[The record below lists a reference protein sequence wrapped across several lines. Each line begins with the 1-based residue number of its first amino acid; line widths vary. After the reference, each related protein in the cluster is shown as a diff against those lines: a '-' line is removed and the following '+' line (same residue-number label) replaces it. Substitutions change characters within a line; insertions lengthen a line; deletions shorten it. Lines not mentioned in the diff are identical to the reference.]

1 MQRATIDCMAT
12 ATDQL
17 LSNAELQRYAR
28 HLILP
33 EFGKA
38 GQEKLKQSSV
48 LCVGAGGLG
57 SPLAMYLAAAG
68 VGRIGIVD
76 FDVVDVSNLQ
86 RQVIHGESTLGERK
100 TESAAR
106 RLKDINPHVEVTIH
120 ETALSSANAR
130 EIIRGYDVV
139 ADGTDNFPTRY
150 LVNDACVLEGK
161 PNAYASIFRFD
172 GQATVFGLDDGPCYR
187 CLYPDPP
194 PPGMVPSCA
203 EGGVLGV
210 LPGIVGC
217 IQALET
223 IKILTGI
230 GETLK
235 SRLVVFDALGMK
247 FRELKIRRDPA
258 CPVCGEN
265 RTIHE
270 LIDYHQFCGV
280 PNDEEAAKARDAQ
293 EKANVRDDEMT
304 PAQLKARID
313 ANDKPYLVDV
323 RNANELD
330 ICKLPYDAW
339 IPLPEFGSRWEE
351 LNEKKDA
358 ELVIY
363 CRSGARSG
371 QVTQFLKQQGFSN
384 VKNLIG
390 GMLRWS
396 DEVDPT
402 SPKY

>member
-1 MQRATIDCMAT
+1 MTT
-12 ATDQL
+12 ATVS
-17 LSNAELQRYAR
+17 LSNEELQRYAR

-57 SPLAMYLAAAG
+57 SPLSLYLAAAG

-76 FDVVDVSNLQ
+76 FDVVDKSNLQ
-86 RQVIHGESTLGERK
+86 RQIIHGTSWVGKRK
-100 TESAAR
+100 VESAMAR
-106 RLKDINPHVEVTIH
+106 IRDLNPFVQVDIH

-130 EIIRGYDVV
+130 QIIRNYDAV

-161 PNAYASIFRFD
+161 PNIYASIFRFD
-172 GQATVFGLDDGPCYR
+172 GQATVFGLKDGPCYR

-210 LPGIVGC
+210 LPGIMGC

-223 IKILTGI
+223 IKVLTGI
-230 GETLK
+230 GEPLK
-235 SRLVVFDALGMK
+235 GRLNVFDALGMR
-247 FRELKIRRDPA
+247 FRELKVRKDPA
-258 CPVCGEN
+258 CPICGPN
-265 RTIHE
+265 RSIHE

-280 PNDEEAAKARDAQ
+280 PNEEAQKAADAAQAAKPGTSGTGDI
-293 EKANVRDDEMT
+293 T
-304 PAQLKARID
+304 PAQLNERIRKG
-313 ANDKPYLVDV
+313 DKPFLVDV

-330 ICKLPYDAW
+330 ICKLPFDAW
-339 IPLPEFGSRWEE
+339 IPLPEFGQRYDE
-351 LNEKKDA
+351 LAAHKDK
-358 ELVIY
+358 EIVVY
-363 CRSGARSG
+363 CRSGGRSG
-371 QVTQFLKQQGFSN
+371 NAVKFLQQQGY
-384 VKNLIG
+384 KNARNMVG
-390 GMLRWS
+390 GMLRWA
-396 DEVDPT
+396 DEVDP
-402 SPKY
+402 SVPKY

>member
-1 MQRATIDCMAT
+1 MTT
-12 ATDQL
+12 ATETL
-17 LSNAELQRYAR
+17 LSNEELQRYAR

-57 SPLAMYLAAAG
+57 SPLALYLAAAG
-68 VGRIGIVD
+68 IGRIGIVD
-76 FDVVDVSNLQ
+76 FDVVDKSNLQ
-86 RQVIHGESTLGERK
+86 RQIIHGTSWVGKRK
-100 TESAAR
+100 VDSAKHR
-106 RLKDINPHVEVTIH
+106 IKDLNPFVQVDLHEV
-120 ETALSSANAR
+120 ALSSANAR
-130 EIIRGYDVV
+130 QIIRQYDAV

-161 PNAYASIFRFD
+161 PNIYASIFRFD
-172 GQATVFGLDDGPCYR
+172 GQASVFGLPGGPCYR

-223 IKILTGI
+223 IKVLTGI
-230 GETLK
+230 GEPLK
-235 SRLVVFDALGMK
+235 GRLVVFDALGMK
-247 FRELKIRRDPA
+247 FRELKIRKDPA
-258 CPVCGEN
+258 CPICSDK

-270 LIDYHQFCGV
+270 LIDYHQFCGI
-280 PNDEEAAKARDAQ
+280 PNEEAQKAADAAKGSIM
-293 EKANVRDDEMT
+293 KPDEIT
-304 PAQLKARID
+304 PAQLNERLKKG
-313 ANDKPYLVDV
+313 DKPFLVDV

-330 ICKLPYDAW
+330 ICKLDFDAW
-339 IPLPEFGSRWEE
+339 IPMPEFGERWNE
-351 LNEKKDA
+351 LEAQKDK
-358 ELVIY
+358 EVVVY
-363 CRSGARSG
+363 CRSGSRSG
-371 QVTQFLKQQGFSN
+371 SAVRFLQQQGF
-384 VKNLIG
+384 KNARNMVG

-402 SPKY
+402 SAKY

>member
-1 MQRATIDCMAT
+1 MAT
-12 ATDQL
+12 STEPL
-17 LSNAELQRYAR
+17 LSKEELQRYAR

-38 GQEKLKQSSV
+38 GQEKLKQASV

-76 FDVVDVSNLQ
+76 FDVVDLSNLQ
-86 RQVIHGESTLGERK
+86 RQIIHGQGSLGERK
-100 TESAAR
+100 VVSASR
-106 RLKDINPHVEVTIH
+106 RIKDINPHVEITIH

-130 EIIRGYDVV
+130 EIIRQYDVV

-161 PNAYASIFRFD
+161 PNIYASIFRFD
-172 GQATVFGLDDGPCYR
+172 GQATVFGMPDGPCYR
-187 CLYPDPP
+187 CLYPEPP

-217 IQALET
+217 FQALET
-223 IKILTGI
+223 IKVLTGI
-230 GETLK
+230 GETLNG
-235 SRLVVFDALGMK
+235 RLVVFDALGMK
-247 FRELKIRRDPA
+247 FRELKIRRDPK
-258 CPVCGEN
+258 CPICGDN
-265 RTIHE
+265 RTIHQ

-280 PNDEEAAKARDAQ
+280 ADEEAEKARAAQ
-293 EKANVRDDEMT
+293 EKTVNPDEIT
-304 PAQLKARID
+304 PAQLKARMD
-313 ANDKPYLVDV
+313 AGDKPFLVDV

-330 ICKLPYDAW
+330 ICKLDYDAW

-351 LNEKKDA
+351 LADKKDT

-363 CRSGARSG
+363 CRSGGRSG
-371 QVTQFLKQQGFSN
+371 QVTQFLQQQGFTN
-384 VKNLIG
+384 VKNMIG

-402 SPKY
+402 SAKY

>member
-1 MQRATIDCMAT
+1 MAT
-12 ATDQL
+12 STEPL
-17 LSNAELQRYAR
+17 LSKEELQRYAR

-38 GQEKLKQSSV
+38 GQEKLKQASV

-76 FDVVDVSNLQ
+76 FDIVDLSNLQ
-86 RQVIHGESTLGERK
+86 RQIIHGQSSLGERK
-100 TESAAR
+100 VVSASKR
-106 RLKDINPHVEVTIH
+106 IKDINPNVEITIH

-130 EIIRGYDVV
+130 EIIRQYDVV

-161 PNAYASIFRFD
+161 PNIYASIFRFD
-172 GQATVFGLDDGPCYR
+172 GQATVFGMPDGPCYR
-187 CLYPDPP
+187 CLYPEPP

-203 EGGVLGV
+203 EGGVLGL

-217 IQALET
+217 FQALET
-223 IKILTGI
+223 IKVLTGI
-230 GETLK
+230 GETLSK
-235 SRLVVFDALGMK
+235 RLVVFDALGMK
-247 FRELKIRRDPA
+247 FRELKIRRDPK
-258 CPVCGEN
+258 CPICGDN

-280 PNDEEAAKARDAQ
+280 PNEEAAKARDAQ
-293 EKANVRDDEMT
+293 EKTVNANEIT
-304 PAQLKARID
+304 PAQLKARMD
-313 ANDKPYLVDV
+313 AGDKPFLVDV

-330 ICKLPYDAW
+330 ICKLEYDAW

-351 LNEKKDA
+351 LADKKDT

-363 CRSGARSG
+363 CRSGGRSG
-371 QVTQFLKQQGFSN
+371 QVTQFLQQQGFSN
-384 VKNLIG
+384 VKNMIG

-402 SPKY
+402 SAKY

>member
-1 MQRATIDCMAT
+1 VGIEDSGMSGEV
-12 ATDQL
+12 L
-17 LSNAELQRYAR
+17 NKEELQRYAR

-38 GQEKLKQSSV
+38 GQEKLKASKV

-57 SPLAMYLAAAG
+57 SPMAMYLAAAG
-68 VGRIGIVD
+68 VGTIGIVD

-86 RQVIHGESTLGERK
+86 RQIIHGQNTIGERK
-100 TESAAR
+100 VVSAANR
-106 RLKDINPHVEVTIH
+106 IKDLNPHVNVRIH

-130 EIIRGYDVV
+130 EIIKDYDVV

-161 PNAYASIFRFD
+161 VNVYASIFRFD
-172 GQATVFGLDDGPCYR
+172 GQATVFGLEDGPCYR

-210 LPGIVGC
+210 LPGIMGTL
-217 IQALET
+217 QALEV
-223 IKILTGI
+223 IKVLTGI
-230 GETLK
+230 GEPLK
-235 SRLVVFDALGMK
+235 GRLQVFDALTFK
-247 FRELKIRRDPA
+247 FRELKIRKDPK
-258 CPVCGEN
+258 CPICGEN

-270 LIDYHQFCGV
+270 LIDYHQFCGI
-280 PNDEEAAKARDAQ
+280 PNEEAQKALEAQ
-293 EKANVRDDEMT
+293 KASEVNDDEIT
-304 PAQLKARID
+304 PAQLKERMD
-313 ANDKPYLVDV
+313 KGDKPFLVDV

-330 ICKLPYDAW
+330 ICKLDYDAW

-351 LNEKKDA
+351 LKDKKDT
-358 ELVIY
+358 EVVVY
-363 CRSGARSG
+363 CRSGGRSG
-371 QVTQFLKQQGFSN
+371 QVVRFLQEQGFSKARN
-384 VKNLIG
+384 MIG

-402 SPKY
+402 SAKY

>member
-1 MQRATIDCMAT
+1 MSVET
-12 ATDQL
+12 L
-17 LSNAELQRYAR
+17 NKEELQRYAR

-38 GQEKLKQSSV
+38 GQEKLKASKV

-57 SPLAMYLAAAG
+57 SPMAMYLAAAG
-68 VGRIGIVD
+68 VGTLGIMD

-86 RQVIHGESTLGERK
+86 RQIIHGQASVGERK
-100 TESAAR
+100 VVSAANR
-106 RLKDINPHVEVTIH
+106 IKDINPHVNVRIH
-120 ETALSSANAR
+120 ETAISSANAR
-130 EIIRGYDVV
+130 EIIREYDVV

-161 PNAYASIFRFD
+161 INVYASIFRFD
-172 GQATVFGLDDGPCYR
+172 GQATVFGMKDGPCYR

-210 LPGIVGC
+210 LPGIMGTL
-217 IQALET
+217 QALEV
-223 IKILTGI
+223 IKVLTGI
-230 GETLK
+230 GEPLK
-235 SRLVVFDALGMK
+235 GRLQVFDALTMK
-247 FRELKIRRDPA
+247 FRELKIRKDPK
-258 CPVCGEN
+258 CPICGEH

-270 LIDYHQFCGV
+270 LIDYNQFCGI
-280 PNDEEAAKARDAQ
+280 PNEEAQKAIDAQ
-293 EKANVRDDEMT
+293 KATEMADDEIT
-304 PAQLKARID
+304 PAQLKARMD
-313 ANDKPYLVDV
+313 KGDKPFLVDV

-339 IPLPEFGSRWEE
+339 IPLPEFSGRWEE
-351 LNEKKDA
+351 LADKKDT
-358 ELVIY
+358 EVVVY
-363 CRSGARSG
+363 CRSGGRSG
-371 QVTQFLKQQGFSN
+371 QVVRFLQEQGF
-384 VKNLIG
+384 KNARNMVG

-402 SPKY
+402 SAKY

>member
-1 MQRATIDCMAT
+1 MTTQTES
-12 ATDQL
+12 L
-17 LSNAELQRYAR
+17 LSKDELQRYAR

-57 SPLAMYLAAAG
+57 SPLALYLAAAG
-68 VGRIGIVD
+68 VGRLGIVD
-76 FDVVDVSNLQ
+76 FDVVDKSNLQ
-86 RQVIHGESTLGERK
+86 RQIIHGTATVGERK
-100 TESAAR
+100 VVSAMNR
-106 RLKDINPHVEVTIH
+106 IKDLNPHVKVEIH
-120 ETALSSANAR
+120 ETALSSENAR
-130 EIIRGYDVV
+130 QIIRNYDVV

-161 PNAYASIFRFD
+161 VNSYASIFRFD
-172 GQATVFGLDDGPCYR
+172 GQATVFGMKDGPCYR

-210 LPGIVGC
+210 LPGIMGC

-223 IKILTGI
+223 VKVLTGI
-230 GETLK
+230 GEPLK
-235 SRLVVFDALGMK
+235 GRLLVFDALGMQ
-247 FRELKIRRDPA
+247 FRQLKIRKDPA
-258 CPVCGEN
+258 CPICGPN
-265 RTIHE
+265 RSIHE

-280 PNDEEAAKARDAQ
+280 PHDDEASKAREAQ
-293 EKANVRDDEMT
+293 AKANVKSDEIT
-304 PAQLKARID
+304 PAQLKARLD
-313 ANDKPYLVDV
+313 KGDKPFLVDV

-330 ICKLPYDAW
+330 ICKLDYDAW
-339 IPLPEFGSRWEE
+339 IPLPEFGQRWEE
-351 LNEKKDA
+351 LADKKNR

-371 QVTQFLKQQGFSN
+371 QVTQFLKQQGFAD
-384 VKNLIG
+384 VKNMIG

-396 DEVDPT
+396 DEVDP
-402 SPKY
+402 SSAKY

>member
-1 MQRATIDCMAT
+1 MAT
-12 ATDQL
+12 STEPL
-17 LSNAELQRYAR
+17 LTKEELQRYAR

-38 GQEKLKQSSV
+38 GQEKLKQASV

-86 RQVIHGESTLGERK
+86 RQIIHGQSSLGERK
-100 TESAAR
+100 VVSASKR
-106 RLKDINPHVEVTIH
+106 IKDINPHVEITIH

-130 EIIRGYDVV
+130 DIIRQYDAV

-150 LVNDACVLEGK
+150 LVNDACVLENK
-161 PNAYASIFRFD
+161 PNIYASIFRFD
-172 GQATVFGLDDGPCYR
+172 GQATVFGMPDGPCYR
-187 CLYPDPP
+187 CLYPEPP

-217 IQALET
+217 FQALET
-223 IKILTGI
+223 IKVLTGI

-235 SRLVVFDALGMK
+235 GRLVVFDALGMK
-247 FRELKIRRDPA
+247 FRELKIRRDPK
-258 CPVCGEN
+258 CPICGDN
-265 RTIHE
+265 RTIHQ

-280 PNDEEAAKARDAQ
+280 SNEESAKARDAQ
-293 EKANVRDDEMT
+293 EKTVNPDEIT
-304 PAQLKARID
+304 PAQLKARMD
-313 ANDKPYLVDV
+313 AGDKPFLVDV

-330 ICKLPYDAW
+330 ICKLDYDAW

-351 LNEKKDA
+351 LADKKDT

-363 CRSGARSG
+363 CRSGGRSG
-371 QVTQFLKQQGFSN
+371 QVTQFLQQQGFTK
-384 VKNLIG
+384 VKNMIG

-402 SPKY
+402 SAKY